1 MTPLMT
7 TYVLF
12 LLISAYVTIV
22 VGHRL
27 HTDGR
32 PFLIQV
38 FLGKTVLADAVNHLL
53 LVGYYLVN
61 MAFLLQIL
69 TCHAEVHGWADV
81 VPVLSS
87 KIGFA
92 LLVLGCMHFFNL
104 AVLMGVQNHIWK
116 TPTELV
122 NFIPPDRP

>member
-1 MTPLMT
+1 MTPLIA
-7 TYVLF
+7 TYILF

-32 PFLIQV
+32 PFLMQV
-38 FLGKTVLADAVNHLL
+38 FLGKTVLADSINHLL
-53 LVGYYLVN
+53 LVGYYLAN
-61 MAFLLQIL
+61 IAFISRIL
-69 TCHAEVHGWADV
+69 TCHAEVHGWNDV
-81 VPVLSS
+81 LPVLSA

-92 LLVLGCMHFFNL
+92 LLVLGGMHFFNL
-104 AVLMGVQNHIWK
+104 VVLMAVRNHIWK

-122 NFIPPDRP
+122 DFVET